1 MNESERDEG
10 NRSMSNRWIIAALL
24 VVGLGL
30 ISVPLVSSRLATRG
44 GMDDAA
50 SIAAATSAP
59 TGSSTEACDAS
70 GGEAPLGFTLSD
82 MNGKQVDL
90 QQYAGKPV
98 LLNFWATWCGPCK
111 FEIPELVAMQDKYRD
126 EGFTVLGVSIDDPAD
141 ELRAFAAEYKM
152 NYPVLMADQAI
163 QDAYGPLFAI
173 PVTFFIKKD
182 GTVCRKHFGPVDG
195 TQADGTV
202 RALF

>member
-70 GGEAPLGFTLSD
+70 GGEAPLAFTLSD
-82 MNGKQVDL
+82 M
-90 QQYAGKPV
+90 
-98 LLNFWATWCGPCK
+98 
-111 FEIPELVAMQDKYRD
+111 PEPLSDTSKRIAA
-126 EGFTVLGVSIDDPAD
+126 SPS
-141 ELRAFAAEYKM
+141 RA
-152 NYPVLMADQAI
+152 
-163 QDAYGPLFAI
+163 
-173 PVTFFIKKD
+173 
-182 GTVCRKHFGPVDG
+182 VCSR
-195 TQADGTV
+195 T
-202 RALF
+202 